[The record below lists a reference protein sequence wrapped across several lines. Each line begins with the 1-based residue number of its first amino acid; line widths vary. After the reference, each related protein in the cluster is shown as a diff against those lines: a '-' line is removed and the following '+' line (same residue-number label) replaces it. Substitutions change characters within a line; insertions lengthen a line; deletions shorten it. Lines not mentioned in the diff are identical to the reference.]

1 MSTIAMPEPTAKA
14 SPEFE
19 NLFREHYALV
29 YRTARVITG
38 SADDAKDVLQ
48 TIFLRL
54 LQRAVPP
61 DAHKNPKGYFYRA
74 AVNAS
79 LDMLRSRRREV
90 LVDDF
95 TLIEANRRISNLSE
109 TSTAQD
115 TINQRLRE
123 TLTTLPPRTVEIL
136 TLRYVHDYPEAE
148 IAKLLGRSRGTVA
161 VTLFRARRRL
171 RKLLGENR

>member
-1 MSTIAMPEPTAKA
+1 MSTIAMPEPTVKA
-14 SPEFE
+14 SQEFE
-19 NLFREHYALV
+19 NLFREHHALV

-61 DAHKNPKGYFYRA
+61 DAYKNPKGYFYRA

-95 TLIEANRRISNLSE
+95 TLIEANRRIANPTE
-109 TSTAQD
+109 TSMSED
-115 TINQRLRE
+115 TINEQLRE
-123 TLTTLPPRTVEIL
+123 TLTKLPARTVEIL
-136 TLRYVHDYPEAE
+136 MLRYVHDYPEAE

>member
-1 MSTIAMPEPTAKA
+1 MSTIAMPEPTVKA

-95 TLIEANRRISNLSE
+95 TLIEANRRIANPTE
-109 TSTAQD
+109 TSTSAD
-115 TINQRLRE
+115 TISQRLRE
-123 TLTTLPPRTVEIL
+123 TLATLPPRTVEIL
-136 TLRYVHDYPEAE
+136 TLRYVQDYPEAE

>member
-1 MSTIAMPEPTAKA
+1 MSTIGMAEPIDKV
-14 SPEFE
+14 SQEFE
-19 NLFREHYALV
+19 ILFREHYALV

-61 DAHKNPKGYFYRA
+61 DAHKNSKGYFYRA
-74 AVNAS
+74 AVNVS
-79 LDMLRSRRREV
+79 LDMLRSRRREI

-95 TLIEANRRISNLSE
+95 TLIETNRRITNSTE
-109 TSTAQD
+109 TSKSQD
-115 TINQRLRE
+115 TARRLRE
-123 TLTTLPPRTVEIL
+123 TLATLPPRTVEIL
-136 TLRYVHDYPEAE
+136 TLRYVHDYPEGE

>member
-1 MSTIAMPEPTAKA
+1 MSTIAMPEPTDKV
-14 SPEFE
+14 SQEFE
-19 NLFREHYALV
+19 ILFREHYAIV

-79 LDMLRSRRREV
+79 LDMLRSRRREL

-95 TLIEANRRISNLSE
+95 TLIEADHRTASPTES
-109 TSTAQD
+109 STFQD
-115 TINQRLRE
+115 KIDERLRE
-123 TLTTLPPRTVEIL
+123 
-136 TLRYVHDYPEAE
+136 
-148 IAKLLGRSRGTVA
+148 
-161 VTLFRARRRL
+161 
-171 RKLLGENR
+171 